1 MYEQP
6 FTKENLDK
14 FLKELA
20 KEYRKQNGKNTP
32 AEIILIGGASVVIN
46 YGFREMT
53 YDLDAIINASSAMKD
68 AISFVGN
75 KYDLPKGW
83 MNDDFKKTDSFS
95 PKIAQ
100 CAKYY
105 RTFSNIVTVR
115 TVTGEYLVAM
125 KLMSGRQYKYDRS
138 DVIGMLLD
146 HQKAGD
152 TLTINRIK
160 RAVEEL
166 YGSYDALSK
175 EIQQFI
181 ENVVQD
187 GDYKKLYVLARQQE
201 AENRNNLLE
210 YQDEKP
216 GVLSED
222 NVNDVL
228 QALRRRKQKGP
239 NE

>member
-1 MYEQP
+1 
-6 FTKENLDK
+6 
-14 FLKELA
+14 
-20 KEYRKQNGKNTP
+20 
-32 AEIILIGGASVVIN
+32 
-46 YGFREMT
+46 
-53 YDLDAIINASSAMKD
+53 
-68 AISFVGN
+68 
-75 KYDLPKGW
+75 
-83 MNDDFKKTDSFS
+83 
-95 PKIAQ
+95 
-100 CAKYY
+100 
-105 RTFSNIVTVR
+105 
-115 TVTGEYLVAM
+115 
-125 KLMSGRQYKYDRS
+125 
-138 DVIGMLLD
+138 MLLD

-228 QALRRRKQKGP
+228 QALRRRKQKEP